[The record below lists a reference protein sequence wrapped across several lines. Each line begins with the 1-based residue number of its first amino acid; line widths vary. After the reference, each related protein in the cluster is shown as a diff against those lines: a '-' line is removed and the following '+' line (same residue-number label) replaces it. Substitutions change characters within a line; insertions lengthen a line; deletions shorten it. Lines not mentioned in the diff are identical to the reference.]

1 LNGLGAVPRKS
12 TIPQGNQRR
21 EASRIRGQRVVLPV
35 GIDSGGYDHR
45 RNELVSTVTA
55 RGFEPLR
62 KSEDNPARPPALAV
76 FQDVGWRLPG
86 TAKLFNRDRLSQI
99 PRLIDVGSE
108 EKRRVVREKLQRK
121 GENERRC

>member
-1 LNGLGAVPRKS
+1 
-12 TIPQGNQRR
+12 
-21 EASRIRGQRVVLPV
+21 VLPV

-45 RNELVSTVTA
+45 RNELMSTVTA

-62 KSEDNPARPPALAV
+62 KSEDNPARPPAFGSIPRRRLAPSW
-76 FQDVGWRLPG
+76 D
-86 TAKLFNRDRLSQI
+86 AKLFNRDRLSQI

-121 GENERRC
+121 RENERRC